1 MKRKATKFMALAIST
16 VLVISLTACGD
27 GNGEEVEDAVT
38 PVEAQPMLSEL
49 ELEILN
55 LETKYNKGEFA
66 GADYLALADAYSR
79 AGNIRK
85 QRDML
90 EQDYRLYE
98 DADAFSTLQGLS
110 VNLEEE
116 TEEIR
121 SCAQEMLNDLEL
133 PEYLDESVNL
143 IDSGDWF
150 STMMPKLKE
159 GQRSYYLE
167 QDAQPLFYAQVG
179 YTGEGQRFSK
189 VWYTGSETKRFLSQ
203 EGTTIRLVTVTSAA
217 AGAEDPASTAGT
229 DTTAETA
236 DIQDTATPRAAT
248 PADMGAWNG
257 TFESW
262 SVDCATGS
270 ITHEQ
275 GTMQKGVLTGDYT
288 CNIHAGEGGLDAF
301 SLWNNREGMEYI
313 TYTGSFDAEGK
324 VLTEQPSEEIRKK
337 LLEGTD
343 YMDLILY
350 AYDATGENCLW
361 QGTGAE
367 TSVADYRF
375 GGELIGLENR
385 PEYTS
390 YEVPETMEA
399 DDDGTGNAGETD
411 TEKPQI
417 RIFDGEIQWFDGKYW
432 VSAGNVKEMAKQD
445 PFAAYEEKHD
455 TAAPGDTA
463 GTTGGD
469 TTDGNAGQSITGG
482 NTTDGN
488 AGQNITG
495 GNTTGTAGG
504 NKNSGTIQKPAA
516 TPKPTTKP
524 SATKPGTTKPSAT
537 PAPTATPAPAQSNDN
552 SSSGGSSDSGG
563 SDSGSSGGSDSGGS
577 SSGGSGSDSGSS
589 GGSDSGSTGGDSG
602 SSGGSDVDMEW
613 TPDLL

>member
-1 MKRKATKFMALAIST
+1 MALAIST
-16 VLVISLTACGD
+16 VLVTSLTACGD
-27 GNGEEVEDAVT
+27 GNGGEAEDVVT

-55 LETKYNKGEFA
+55 LETKYNKGEFT

-79 AGNIRK
+79 AGDIRK

-90 EQDYRLYE
+90 EQNYRLYE

-121 SCAQEMLNDLEL
+121 SRAQEMLNDLEL
-133 PEYLDESVNL
+133 SEYLDESVNL

-167 QDAQPLFYAQVG
+167 RDAQPLFYAQVG

-203 EGTTIRLVTVTSAA
+203 EGTIIRLVTVTSTVV
-217 AGAEDPASTAGT
+217 EDPASTAGT

-248 PADMGAWNG
+248 PADMDAWNG
-257 TFESW
+257 TFEAW
-262 SVDCATGS
+262 NVDCATGS

-288 CNIHAGEGGLDAF
+288 CDVHAGEGGLDAF

-313 TYTGSFDAEGK
+313 TYTGSFDSEGK
-324 VLTEQPSEEIRKK
+324 ALVEQPSEEIRKK

-343 YMDLILY
+343 DTDLILY

-375 GGELIGLENR
+375 GGELIGLEAR

-390 YEVPETMEA
+390 YEVPETMA
-399 DDDGTGNAGETD
+399 TDDDGTGSTGETG

-445 PFAAYEEKHD
+445 PFAVYEENHD

-469 TTDGNAGQSITGG
+469 TTDGNAGQS
-482 NTTDGN
+482 
-488 AGQNITG
+488 ITG

-524 SATKPGTTKPSAT
+524 STPKPGTTKPSAT
-537 PAPTATPAPAQSNDN
+537 PAPTATPVPAQSNDN
-552 SSSGGSSDSGG
+552 SSSGGSDSGSNSGGSSDSGS
-563 SDSGSSGGSDSGGS
+563 SDSGSSGGGDTGGS
-577 SSGGSGSDSGSS
+577 
-589 GGSDSGSTGGDSG
+589 SDSGSTGGDSG

>member
-1 MKRKATKFMALAIST
+1 M
-16 VLVISLTACGD
+16 
-27 GNGEEVEDAVT
+27 T

-55 LETKYNKGEFA
+55 LETKYNKGEFT

-79 AGNIRK
+79 AGDIRK

-90 EQDYRLYE
+90 EQNYRLYE

-121 SCAQEMLNDLEL
+121 SRAQEMLNDLEL
-133 PEYLDESVNL
+133 SEYLDESVNL

-167 QDAQPLFYAQVG
+167 RDAQPLFYAQVG

-203 EGTTIRLVTVTSAA
+203 EGTIIRLVTVTSTVV
-217 AGAEDPASTAGT
+217 EDPASTAGT

-248 PADMGAWNG
+248 PADMDAWNG
-257 TFESW
+257 TFEAW
-262 SVDCATGS
+262 NVDCATGS

-288 CNIHAGEGGLDAF
+288 CDVHAGEGGLDAF

-313 TYTGSFDAEGK
+313 TYTGSFDSEGK
-324 VLTEQPSEEIRKK
+324 ALVEQPSEEIRKK

-343 YMDLILY
+343 DTDLILY

-367 TSVADYRF
+367 ISVADYRF
-375 GGELIGLENR
+375 GGELIGLETR

-390 YEVPETMEA
+390 YEVPETMAA
-399 DDDGTGNAGETD
+399 DDNGTGSAGETG

-432 VSAGNVKEMAKQD
+432 VSAGNVKEMVKQD
-445 PFAAYEEKHD
+445 PFAVYEENHD

-469 TTDGNAGQSITGG
+469 TTDGNAGQS
-482 NTTDGN
+482 
-488 AGQNITG
+488 ITG

-524 SATKPGTTKPSAT
+524 STPKPGTTKPSAT
-537 PAPTATPAPAQSNDN
+537 PAPTVTPVPAATPAPAQSNDN
-552 SSSGGSSDSGG
+552 SSSGGS
-563 SDSGSSGGSDSGGS
+563 
-577 SSGGSGSDSGSS
+577 
-589 GGSDSGSTGGDSG
+589 SDSGSTGGDSG

>member
-1 MKRKATKFMALAIST
+1 MHSNSLPAVGHRRTIIEFDKNRQDKKMKRKATKFMALAIST

-27 GNGEEVEDAVT
+27 GNGGEVEDVVT

-79 AGNIRK
+79 AGDIRK
-85 QRDML
+85 KRDML

-121 SCAQEMLNDLEL
+121 SRAQEMLNDLEL

-167 QDAQPLFYAQVG
+167 RDAQPLFYAQVG

-203 EGTTIRLVTVTSAA
+203 EGSTIRMVTVTSTVV
-217 AGAEDPASTAGT
+217 EDPASTAGT

-288 CNIHAGEGGLDAF
+288 CDVHAGEGGLDAF

-313 TYTGSFDAEGK
+313 TYTGSFDSEGK
-324 VLTEQPSEEIRKK
+324 ALVEQPSEEIRKK

-343 YMDLILY
+343 DTDLILY

-375 GGELIGLENR
+375 GGELIGLETR

-390 YEVPETMEA
+390 YEVPETMA
-399 DDDGTGNAGETD
+399 TDDDGTGSTGETG

-445 PFAAYEEKHD
+445 PFAAYEENHD
-455 TAAPGDTA
+455 TAALGDTA

-469 TTDGNAGQSITGG
+469 TTDGNAGQS
-482 NTTDGN
+482 
-488 AGQNITG
+488 ITG

-516 TPKPTTKP
+516 TPKPMTKP
-524 SATKPGTTKPSAT
+524 STPKPGTTKPSAT
-537 PAPTATPAPAQSNDN
+537 PAPTATPVPAATPAPAQSNDN
-552 SSSGGSSDSGG
+552 SSSGGS
-563 SDSGSSGGSDSGGS
+563 
-577 SSGGSGSDSGSS
+577 
-589 GGSDSGSTGGDSG
+589 SDSGSTGGDSG